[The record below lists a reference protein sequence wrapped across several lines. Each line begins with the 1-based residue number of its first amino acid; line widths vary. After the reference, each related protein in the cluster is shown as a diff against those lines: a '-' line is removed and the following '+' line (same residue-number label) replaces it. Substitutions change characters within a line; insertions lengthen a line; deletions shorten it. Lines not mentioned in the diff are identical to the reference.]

1 LKSAGGSHGVH
12 NLFRVI
18 FIYQSKGTKGKK
30 HSNLLA
36 FFVSLKETRKSGA
49 Q

>member
-1 LKSAGGSHGVH
+1 LKSTGGSHGAR

-36 FFVSLKETRKSGA
+36 FFGSLKETRKSRL